1 MFIAVLFIIVKNLE
15 IPSALQGIGQIKA
28 YPYIME
34 YVRSILILIEYM
46 HRKMDKLQWEAE
58 Q

>member
-46 HRKMDKLQWEAE
+46 HRKMDKLQ
-58 Q
+58 